1 MKLIMEETPIGNIK
15 LYQLYP
21 QLDIV
26 LESILTLMFTYT
38 VSSGSRWWGMLHKPS
53 FKLGLVGYCWSQ
65 FWHHFRLL
73 IYMFDI
79 CFVTFWHVF
88 YHATHY
94 LAPSTTAF
102 FFMQV
107 LVHSCYF
114 MILLVNSMIFD
125 LCLIKT
131 IALC

>member
-1 MKLIMEETPIGNIK
+1 MEETPIGNIK

-21 QLDIV
+21 QLDRFLELV
-26 LESILTLMFTYT
+26 LTVMFTYT
-38 VSSGSRWWGMLHKPS
+38 MSSGSRWWGMLHKPS
-53 FKLGLVGYCWSQ
+53 FKLCLAGCCWSQ
-65 FWHHFRLL
+65 FCHYFRLL

-88 YHATHY
+88 CHAAHY
-94 LAPSTTAF
+94 SAQVWLYF
-102 FFMQV
+102 LFMQV

-125 LCLIKT
+125 ICLIKNL
-131 IALC
+131 ALW